1 MESRNMHET
10 LTVARYAAG
19 VHFDALPVN
28 VVACAKRLLLD
39 QLACQIGV
47 SQKPWLRPAVSYVD
61 SVGGKPEST
70 VVSSPNKSSAE
81 NAAFVNGSFGHGFEI
96 DDAYP
101 PGLLHP
107 GAVIVAAALAV
118 AERDGCSGRDLLRA
132 IVLGYDVMGRV
143 GQSLSPSQLSRGFH
157 PTSAAG
163 PIGAAVA
170 AGSLMGLNSEQ
181 MTNALAISAS
191 SCGGLTE
198 CYKSGGE
205 IKRYHAGTAAA
216 AGVRAAGLARLGL
229 TGPST
234 ILEGPLGIRAMTDT
248 FTPGALT
255 EGLGEWFLVERVWIK
270 KYCCNGMLHA
280 PLDALEAIV
289 ARRPVVPEQV
299 QGIVVGSNR
308 HAPHEVGSIRVPKD
322 MFGLQFSMGYTIA
335 MRLVFGDVGL
345 QRYSEQTLV
354 HSEIADLAGR
364 VTVEV
369 DPVVD
374 GYFPSK
380 IGGRVS
386 ILFVDGTSDE
396 ETIEDCRGTP
406 NNPMSPEEMR
416 VKVQE
421 VAGLVMNVRSVDR
434 LIELVDQLDS
444 MRDVHLLCELLTLPN
459 RTGVGKIADQKD
471 LPR

>member
-1 MESRNMHET
+1 MHET

-19 VHFDALPVN
+19 VQFDALPAS
-28 VVACAKRLLLD
+28 VVDCAKRLILD

-47 SQKPWLRPAVSYVD
+47 SQKAWLRPAVSYVD

-70 VVSSPNKSSAE
+70 IISSPNRSSAE

-107 GAVIVAAALAV
+107 GAVIVPAALAV

-143 GQSLSPSQLSRGFH
+143 GKSLSPTQLTRGFH

-170 AGSLMGLNSEQ
+170 VGSLMGLTCEQ
-181 MTNALAISAS
+181 MTHAIAISAS

-205 IKRYHAGTAAA
+205 IKRYHAGIAAS

-248 FTPGALT
+248 FTPEALT

-289 ARRPVVPEQV
+289 ARRRVVRKQIK
-299 QGIVVGSNR
+299 GIVVGSNR
-308 HAPHEVGSIRVPKD
+308 QAPHEVGSSQAPKD
-322 MFGLQFSMGYTIA
+322 IFRLQFSMGYTLA
-335 MRLVFGDVGL
+335 MRIVFGDVGL
-345 QRYSEQTLV
+345 QRFSEATLR
-354 HSEIADLAGR
+354 HAELAALARR
-364 VTVEV
+364 VTVGV

-374 GYFPSK
+374 GYYPSK
-380 IGGRVS
+380 IGGRVT
-386 ILFVDGTSDE
+386 IHFADGTSDD

-416 VKVQE
+416 VKVHA
-421 VAGLVMNVRSVDR
+421 VAGLAMEVSNVDR

-444 MRDVHLLCELLTLPN
+444 LPDVQPLSALLTLSN
-459 RTGVGKIADQKD
+459 WTGARGKH
-471 LPR
+471 